1 MLRCN
6 MTPSRDADHR
16 RPDRR
21 PEPGPLHGRGHGWRA
36 VGRAGSPGTVTVM
49 ALLLC
54 GLLAGLARAG
64 EARADGSAPRAVQA
78 TAAVSAPGPLPALGV
93 AADGTTVS
101 GLSSGGYM
109 AGQFH
114 VAYAA
119 SLAGAA
125 VLAGGPLGC
134 SRGSMV
140 LAMLECSC
148 PAAAALQPGSSAAA
162 GLGALACRRP
172 LPAAL
177 AARADAALQNNR
189 AHLDDPRHLA
199 RQRVYLMAG
208 AQDPV
213 VPPALVAAQADF
225 YRRHGVPEAA
235 LRLRTVP
242 GAAHGLPAPGGPVQ
256 CDVTAPPYLTNCPG
270 VDAAGELLAWLY
282 APPPAVLA
290 APVPPRPPG
299 LRPFDQRPYRA
310 RPRQDGLDD
319 SGWLYLPAACE
330 QQAGC
335 RLHVVFHGC
344 QQGQGFA
351 GPDGRP
357 VGRRFAEQSG
367 YLRWAE
373 ANRIV
378 LLFPQ
383 VRARDGLPGTPGY
396 NPQGCWDFWGYT
408 HASGAADGALG
419 PYLRREAPQL
429 RAVKAMVDALRRPRP

>member
-1 MLRCN
+1 MLRRN
-6 MTPSRDADHR
+6 MNATS
-16 RPDRR
+16 
-21 PEPGPLHGRGHGWRA
+21 LSGRSATRLWQSA
-36 VGRAGSPGTVTVM
+36 AGTVVALV
-49 ALLLC
+49 ALLLPAT
-54 GLLAGLARAG
+54 GALARPGVADRVPAGLAA
-64 EARADGSAPRAVQA
+64 APA
-78 TAAVSAPGPLPALGV
+78 AAVPPSALPSPLPALAV
-93 AADGTTVS
+93 ATDAITVS

-114 VAYAA
+114 VAYSA

-140 LAMLECSC
+140 LAMVECSC
-148 PAAAALQPGSSAAA
+148 PAAAASPAGQVPV
-162 GLGALACRRP
+162 GLGPLACRRP

-177 AARADAALQNNR
+177 AARADAAVQQNR

-213 VPPALVAAQADF
+213 VPPALVAAQAEF
-225 YRRHGVPEAA
+225 YRRHGVRPEA

-282 APPPAVLA
+282 APAPATLA
-290 APVPPRPPG
+290 APMAPRPAG
-299 LRPFDQRPYRA
+299 LRAFDQRPYRA

-319 SGWLYLPAACE
+319 SGWLYVPAACE
-330 QQAGC
+330 QQGGC

-344 QQGQGFA
+344 QQGQGFT

-383 VRARDGLPGTPGY
+383 VRARDGLPGAPGY

-408 HASGAADGALG
+408 HATGALDGALG

-429 RAVKAMVDALRRPRP
+429 RAVKAMVDALKSRRP